1 MPLRQ
6 ADPMDLARRLADEC
20 ERELGGGDEA
30 RSLAA
35 LSRRFREELTPDLEY
50 IVLMSP
56 EGRTHVHTNKLREG
70 RVYADKVNLAAAA
83 IRTATTQRYD
93 RNTGEV
99 IREAVVPVARG
110 GSHYAVLRVGQIVPR
125 GSVRTRVAASLGAA
139 AAVPA
144 VTAAIVAGPAP
155 GLAALGAGAACA
167 GGLAVWNWSR
177 ITLPVRRF
185 TETARAVTAGD
196 LTATVTGAG
205 RDELGQM
212 GFELNKVVLGL
223 QKVIEAGVKSSGAA
237 SELAGKM
244 AGSTGQTA
252 TAMAQIAASCQETHR
267 SAEAQSL
274 RAEDAVGA
282 AERVSLGLASTVE
295 SAGAAQSLLEEARA
309 SALSGGESLRRA
321 TGAMDA
327 VSRAVGDGTASVEA
341 LRERSRQIESIVD
354 AISTI
359 AAQTNLLALNAAIE
373 GARAGEQGRGFMV
386 VAEEVRSLAEQADGA
401 ARSIR
406 DLVAEVQA
414 ETARAVAAMGA
425 GTGEVATATGTVDEV
440 AAAVVAI
447 AARLDEVAAAVGA
460 MEGSASALAQDAG
473 LLGEVTGESAQLAS
487 ATVEATESITAATQ
501 QSAAVSEVNA
511 RSAQELSEIS
521 AGLRELVGRFRVA

>member
-1 MPLRQ
+1 MPLRP
-6 ADPMDLARRLADEC
+6 ADPMDLARRLVAEC
-20 ERELGGGDEA
+20 ERELAGPEEA
-30 RSLAA
+30 TALASLSA
-35 LSRRFREELTPDLEY
+35 RFRDALTPDLEY

-70 RVYADKVNLAAAA
+70 RVYADTANLAAAA
-83 IRTATTQRYD
+83 IRSATTQRYD

-99 IREAVVPVARG
+99 IREAVVPVSRG
-110 GSHYAVLRVGQIVPR
+110 GRHYAVLRVGQILPK
-125 GSVRTRVAASLGAA
+125 GSVRTRVAVSLGAA

-144 VTAAIVAGPAP
+144 VASGLVAGPTA

-167 GGLAVWNWSR
+167 GALAAWNWSR

-185 TETARAVTAGD
+185 TEAARAVTGGD

-223 QKVIEAGVKSSGAA
+223 QKVIEAGATSAAAA
-237 SELAGKM
+237 SELARKM

-252 TAMAQIAASCQETHR
+252 TAMAQIAASCVDTHR
-267 SAEAQSL
+267 TAEAQAS

-282 AERVSLGLASTVE
+282 AERVARGLESTARDAG
-295 SAGAAQSLLEEARA
+295 SAQALLEEARGTA
-309 SALSGGESLRRA
+309 VAGGESLRRA
-321 TGAMDA
+321 TGAMEAAGTA
-327 VSRAVGDGTASVEA
+327 VDDGTASVEA

-354 AISTI
+354 TISAI

-386 VAEEVRSLAEQADGA
+386 VAEEVRGLAEQADAA

-414 ETARAVAAMGA
+414 ETARAVTAMGS
-425 GTGEVATATGTVDEV
+425 GTTEVATAAVTVGEV
-440 AAAVVAI
+440 RDAVAEI
-447 AARLDEVAAAVGA
+447 AARLDQVAAAVET
-460 MEGSASALAQDAG
+460 MQGSASALAEDAT
-473 LLGEVTGESAQLAS
+473 LLGEVTSQSAEMAA
-487 ATVEATESITAATQ
+487 ATFEATESITAATQ
-501 QSAAVSEVNA
+501 QSAAVSDENA
-511 RSAQELSEIS
+511 RSARELSEIS
-521 AGLRELVGRFRVA
+521 AGLSALVGRFRVA